1 METRTV
7 DEGRKKGRKERRKDD
22 EHGSRR
28 QLFPFDIAYIYIYWV
43 YQGSEAWSP
52 WKICPR
58 WWGPAAASWCSDTW
72 CMESSRFSIRGNCC
86 CPPANWSATSPSDR
100 LPHRRTSRN
109 TKSTVAPSIE
119 PDSSSTPAHK
129 DRVYVTYAQFESI
142 WSILDSFSK
151 AKL

>member
-1 METRTV
+1 MK
-7 DEGRKKGRKERRKDD
+7 EGRREGKKEGRTTSTDPGD
-22 EHGSRR
+22 SFFHLISR
-28 QLFPFDIAYIYIYWV
+28 IYIYIYWV

-129 DRVYVTYAQFESI
+129 DRVYVTYAQFKSI
-142 WSILDSFSK
+142 WSILDSFSE